1 MNKVMKDFKYIVQD
15 YFFELG
21 NELSELGS
29 NILNTLKTKKSIMIL
44 SGIILFILGCFIWRP
59 LFLLTLTSSIMLC
72 ATFCVM
78 LVPCIISLFI
88 YILFHLKEGIEGR
101 YVKYPLLNETLSL
114 ICSIIVFIFT
124 TYVEYDLVIRDLWY
138 HPELWNKILNL

>member
-1 MNKVMKDFKYIVQD
+1 MKDFKYIVQE

-29 NILNTLKTKKSIMIL
+29 NIWKALTTKKWIMIV

-59 LFLLTLTSSIMLC
+59 LCLLTIAGTFMLC

-78 LVPCIISLFI
+78 LIPIILTAFC
-88 YILFHLKEGIEGR
+88 YISFHLDVLDGDEP
-101 YVKYPLLNETLSL
+101 KYPVLNETISI
-114 ICSIIVFIFT
+114 ICSIAIFVFT
-124 TYVEYDLVIRDLWY
+124 TYLAYDWAIRDLWY
-138 HPELWNKILNL
+138 QPELWNEILNL

>member
-1 MNKVMKDFKYIVQD
+1 MERFKYEIKE

-29 NILNTLKTKKSIMIL
+29 NILNTLKTKKLIMIV

-59 LFLLTLTSSIMLC
+59 LFLLTLTSAFMLC

-78 LVPCIISLFI
+78 LVPFIISVFI
-88 YILFHLKEGIEGR
+88 FISFHLKGIEGR
-101 YVKYPLLNETLSL
+101 DVKYPLLNATLSV
-114 ICSIIVFIFT
+114 ICSIIVFVFT
-124 TYVEYDLVIRDLWY
+124 TYLAYDSAIRDLWY
-138 HPELWNKILNL
+138 QPELWNEIINL

>member
-15 YFFELG
+15 YFFEIG

-29 NILNTLKTKKSIMIL
+29 NIWKALTTKKWIMIV

-59 LFLLTLTSSIMLC
+59 LFLLTLTCAFMLC

-78 LVPCIISLFI
+78 SVPFIISVFI
-88 YILFHLKEGIEGR
+88 FISFHLNVIEGR
-101 YVKYPLLNETLSL
+101 DVKYPLINATLSV
-114 ICSIIVFIFT
+114 ICSIIVFVFT
-124 TYVEYDLVIRDLWY
+124 TYLAYEWAIRDLWY
-138 HPELWNKILNL
+138 QPELWNEIINL

>member
-1 MNKVMKDFKYIVQD
+1 MEDFKYIVQE

-29 NILNTLKTKKSIMIL
+29 NIWKALTTKKWIMIV

-59 LFLLTLTSSIMLC
+59 LCLLTIAGAFMLC

-78 LVPCIISLFI
+78 LIPIILTAVC
-88 YILFHLKEGIEGR
+88 YISFHLVVLDGDEP
-101 YVKYPLLNETLSL
+101 KYPVLNETISI
-114 ICSIIVFIFT
+114 ICSIAVFVFA
-124 TYVEYDLVIRDLWY
+124 TYLAYDWAIRDLWY
-138 HPELWNKILNL
+138 QPELWNGILNL

>member
-1 MNKVMKDFKYIVQD
+1 MEDFKYIVQE

-29 NILNTLKTKKSIMIL
+29 NIWKALTTKKWIMIV

-59 LFLLTLTSSIMLC
+59 LCLLTIAGTFMLC

-78 LVPCIISLFI
+78 LIPFILTIITFL
-88 YILFHLKEGIEGR
+88 LFHLSSLDGDDE
-101 YVKYPLLNETLSL
+101 KYPLLNMTLSV
-114 ICSIIVFIFT
+114 ICSIIVFVFT
-124 TYVEYDLVIRDLWY
+124 TYLAYDWAIRDLWY
-138 HPELWNKILNL
+138 QHELWNEILNL

>member
-1 MNKVMKDFKYIVQD
+1 MKDFKYIVQD

-29 NILNTLKTKKSIMIL
+29 NILNTLKTKKLIMIV

-59 LFLLTLTSSIMLC
+59 LFLLTFTGTFMLC

-78 LVPCIISLFI
+78 LVPFIISLFI
-88 YILFHLKEGIEGR
+88 FILFHLEGR
-101 YVKYPLLNETLSL
+101 CVEYPLINATLSV
-114 ICSIIVFIFT
+114 ICSIIVFVFT
-124 TYVEYDLVIRDLWY
+124 TYLAYDLAIRDLWY
-138 HPELWNKILNL
+138 QPELWSEIFKLK

>member
-1 MNKVMKDFKYIVQD
+1 MDEIKE

-29 NILNTLKTKKSIMIL
+29 NILNTLKTKKWIMIL

-59 LFLLTLTSSIMLC
+59 LFLLTITSAVMLC

-78 LVPCIISLFI
+78 SVPLIISVFI
-88 YILFHLKEGIEGR
+88 FISFHLNVIEGR
-101 YVKYPLLNETLSL
+101 DVKYPLINETLSV

-124 TYVEYDLVIRDLWY
+124 TYLAYDLAIRDLWY
-138 HPELWNKILNL
+138 QPELWNGILNL

>member
-1 MNKVMKDFKYIVQD
+1 MEDFKYIVQE

-29 NILNTLKTKKSIMIL
+29 NIWKALTTKKWIMIV

-59 LFLLTLTSSIMLC
+59 LCLLTITGAFMLC

-78 LVPCIISLFI
+78 LIPIILTAITFI
-88 YILFHLKEGIEGR
+88 SFHLSSLDGDDE
-101 YVKYPLLNETLSL
+101 KYPVLNATLSV
-114 ICSIIVFIFT
+114 ICSIVVFVFA
-124 TYVEYDLVIRDLWY
+124 TYFAYDWAIRDLWY
-138 HPELWNKILNL
+138 QPELWNEILNL

>member
-1 MNKVMKDFKYIVQD
+1 MEDFKYIVQE

-29 NILNTLKTKKSIMIL
+29 NIWKALTTKKWIMFV

-59 LFLLTLTSSIMLC
+59 LLTITGAVMLC

-78 LVPCIISLFI
+78 LIPIILTTVCYISLDGD
-88 YILFHLKEGIEGR
+88 EP
-101 YVKYPLLNETLSL
+101 KYPVLNETISI
-114 ICSIIVFIFT
+114 ICSIAVFVFT
-124 TYVEYDLVIRDLWY
+124 TYLAYDWAIRDLWY
-138 HPELWNKILNL
+138 QPELWSEILKLK